1 MGRKPKNSSAKT
13 SVSPEDILISYL
25 KEKEEEHYNFEP
37 EINYKV
43 STGSLLLDIETGGG
57 LGPGLHRFCG
67 INEGGKTSQSLEVM
81 SNFLTSIPNSR
92 AVLFKA
98 EGRLS
103 PEMKNRTGIDF
114 CTDASEWQDGKCFVF
129 ESNIYET
136 VFDLMKKLI
145 QNSKGTETKYLFVL
159 DSVDGLQTKGDSEK
173 ALEDANKVASG
184 ATISSVFMKKVA
196 TALNKRGHMAI
207 FISQVRADIQLD
219 PYSKAPMRTTSATGG
234 NALLHFA
241 NWILEFQ
248 RPVKKDLILE
258 DDKLPPDVKK
268 NKILGH
274 WAKVQ
279 VKKSPNEKT
288 NYILTYP
295 VQYGRVGKS
304 SIWSEK
310 EIVEQLIAWEFVSK
324 SGAWLTVSS
333 DLIDELK
340 RAEIEIPEKIHGEPK
355 FFALL
360 EENVQLTEFLKNKF
374 KDLLASLNDLSA

>member
-1 MGRKPKNSSAKT
+1 MGRKPKNAAAKA
-13 SVSPEDILISYL
+13 SVSTEDILVSYL
-25 KEKEEEHYNFEP
+25 KEKEEEHYNFQP
-37 EINYKV
+37 EINYNV
-43 STGSLLLDIETGGG
+43 STGSLLLDIETGEG

-67 INEGGKTSQSLEVM
+67 INEGGKTSQSLEIM
-81 SNFLTSIPNSR
+81 RNFLTSVENSR

-103 PEMKNRTGIDF
+103 PEMKNRTGINF
-114 CTDASEWQDGKCFVF
+114 CTDASEWQDGTCFVF

-145 QNSKGTETKYLFVL
+145 QNSKGTNTKYLFVL

-248 RPVKKDLILE
+248 RPLKRDLILE
-258 DDKLPPDVKK
+258 DDKMPPDTKK

-274 WAKVQ
+274 WARVQ

-288 NYILTYP
+288 NYTLTYP
-295 VQYGRVGKS
+295 VKYGRISKS

-324 SGAWLTVSS
+324 SGAWFTISTA
-333 DLIDELK
+333 LIDELK
-340 RAEIEIPEKIHGEPK
+340 MQEIEIPEKIHGESK
-355 FFALL
+355 LFDLL
-360 EENVQLTEFLKNKF
+360 ETDTKLTEFLISKF
-374 KDLLASLNDLSA
+374 RDLLASIQSES

>member
-1 MGRKPKNSSAKT
+1 MGRKPKNAATKA
-13 SVSPEDILISYL
+13 SVSPEDILVSYL
-25 KEKEEEHYNFEP
+25 KEKEQEHYNFEP

-67 INEGGKTSQSLEVM
+67 INEGGKTSQSLEIM
-81 SNFLTSIPNSR
+81 RNFLTSVENSR

-103 PEMKNRTGIDF
+103 PEMKNRTGINF
-114 CTDASEWQDGKCFVF
+114 CTDASEWQDWTCFVF

-145 QNSKGTETKYLFVL
+145 QNSKGTNTKYLFVL
-159 DSVDGLQTKGDSEK
+159 DSVDGLQTKVDSEK

-248 RPVKKDLILE
+248 RPLKRDLILE
-258 DDKLPPDVKK
+258 DDKMPPDTKK

-274 WAKVQ
+274 WARVQ

-288 NYILTYP
+288 NYTLTYP
-295 VQYGRVGKS
+295 VKYGRISKS

-324 SGAWLTVSS
+324 SGAWFTISTA
-333 DLIDELK
+333 LIDELK
-340 RAEIEIPEKIHGEPK
+340 MQEIEIPEKIHGESK
-355 FFALL
+355 LFDLL
-360 EENVQLTEFLKNKF
+360 ETDTKLTEFLISKF
-374 KDLLASLNDLSA
+374 RDLLASIQSES

>member
-1 MGRKPKNSSAKT
+1 MGRKPKNAAAKA
-13 SVSPEDILISYL
+13 SVSPEDILVSYL
-25 KEKEEEHYNFEP
+25 KEKEQEHYNFEP

-67 INEGGKTSQSLEVM
+67 INEGGKTSQSLEIM
-81 SNFLTSIPNSR
+81 RNFLTSVENSR

-103 PEMKNRTGIDF
+103 PEMKNRTGINF
-114 CTDASEWQDGKCFVF
+114 CTDASEWQDGTCFVF

-145 QNSKGTETKYLFVL
+145 QNSKGTNTKYLFVL
-159 DSVDGLQTKGDSEK
+159 DSVDGLQTKVDSEK

-248 RPVKKDLILE
+248 RPLKRDLILE
-258 DDKLPPDVKK
+258 DDKMPPDTKK

-274 WAKVQ
+274 WARVQ

-288 NYILTYP
+288 NYTLTYP
-295 VQYGRVGKS
+295 VKYGRISKS

-324 SGAWLTVSS
+324 SGAWFTISTALV
-333 DLIDELK
+333 DELK
-340 RAEIEIPEKIHGEPK
+340 MQEIEIPEKIHGESK
-355 FFALL
+355 LFDLL
-360 EENVQLTEFLKNKF
+360 ETDTKLTEFLISKF
-374 KDLLASLNDLSA
+374 RDLLASIQSES

>member
-1 MGRKPKNSSAKT
+1 MGRKPKNAAAKA
-13 SVSPEDILISYL
+13 SVSPEDILVSYL

-67 INEGGKTSQSLEVM
+67 INEGGKTSQSLEIM
-81 SNFLTSIPNSR
+81 RNFLTSVENSR

-103 PEMKNRTGIDF
+103 PEMKNRTGINF
-114 CTDASEWQDGKCFVF
+114 CTDASEWQDGTCFVF

-145 QNSKGTETKYLFVL
+145 QNSKGTNTKYLFVL

-248 RPVKKDLILE
+248 RPLKRDLILE
-258 DDKLPPDVKK
+258 DDKMPPDTKK

-274 WAKVQ
+274 WARVQ

-288 NYILTYP
+288 NYTLTYP
-295 VQYGRVGKS
+295 VKYGRVNKS

-324 SGAWLTVSS
+324 SGAWFTISTA
-333 DLIDELK
+333 LIDELK
-340 RAEIEIPEKIHGEPK
+340 MQEIEIPEKVHGESK
-355 FFALL
+355 LFDLL
-360 EENVQLTEFLKNKF
+360 ETDTKLTEFLISKF
-374 KDLLASLNDLSA
+374 RDLLASIQSES

>member
-1 MGRKPKNSSAKT
+1 MGRKPKNAAAKA
-13 SVSPEDILISYL
+13 SVSPEDILVSYL

-67 INEGGKTSQSLEVM
+67 INEGGKTSQSLEIM
-81 SNFLTSIPNSR
+81 RNFLSSVENSR

-103 PEMKNRTGIDF
+103 PEMKNRTGISF
-114 CTDASEWQDGKCFVF
+114 RTDASEWQDGTCFVF

-145 QNSKGTETKYLFVL
+145 QNSKGTNTKYLFVL

-248 RPVKKDLILE
+248 RPLKRDLILE
-258 DDKLPPDVKK
+258 DDKMPPDTKK

-274 WAKVQ
+274 WARVQ

-288 NYILTYP
+288 NYTLTYP
-295 VQYGRVGKS
+295 VKYGRVSKS

-324 SGAWLTVSS
+324 SGAWFTISTA
-333 DLIDELK
+333 LIDELK
-340 RAEIEIPEKIHGEPK
+340 IQEIEIPEKVHGESK
-355 FFALL
+355 LFDLL
-360 EENVQLTEFLKNKF
+360 ETDTKLTEFLISKF
-374 KDLLASLNDLSA
+374 RDLLASIQSES

>member
-1 MGRKPKNSSAKT
+1 MGRKPKNAAAKA
-13 SVSPEDILISYL
+13 SVSPEDILVSYL
-25 KEKEEEHYNFEP
+25 KEKEQEHYNFEP

-67 INEGGKTSQSLEVM
+67 INEGGKTSQSLEIM
-81 SNFLTSIPNSR
+81 RNFLTSVENSR

-103 PEMKNRTGIDF
+103 PEMKNRTGINF
-114 CTDASEWQDGKCFVF
+114 CTDASEWQDGTCFVF

-145 QNSKGTETKYLFVL
+145 QNSKGTNTKYLFVL

-248 RPVKKDLILE
+248 RPLKRDLILE
-258 DDKLPPDVKK
+258 DDKMPPDTKK

-274 WAKVQ
+274 WARVQ

-288 NYILTYP
+288 NYTLTYP
-295 VQYGRVGKS
+295 VKYGRISKS

-324 SGAWLTVSS
+324 SGAWFTISTA
-333 DLIDELK
+333 LIDELK
-340 RAEIEIPEKIHGEPK
+340 MQEIEIPEKIHGESK
-355 FFALL
+355 LFDLL
-360 EENVQLTEFLKNKF
+360 ETDTKLTEFLISKF
-374 KDLLASLNDLSA
+374 RDLLASIQSES